1 MSPVSYFPPPAQQLG
16 TSDSIQCGIAPVFSM
31 LGVGAS
37 GLSWRVF
44 LLVSVVSLLWAGP
57 SSAQAE
63 PAEQSEEDDVA
74 NSEGSSSSEES
85 DAVESEKPAEGEK
98 DDSSEAQGT
107 QKTTSG
113 EGETSAATAEVA
125 HVHVILFIGQEPLN
139 GADVLL
145 LSGSDQPR
153 QTSQVGSA
161 ILIESEAGKFAL
173 RARVPR
179 DKLPAAPPGD
189 GPLEIALETIELVL
203 GETVEVIATLAPDGT
218 VESVDVQSVAQS
230 VQDARAT
237 EAKAVDGD
245 LPTGT
250 ISGKV
255 LDSEKQLPVE
265 GARVFV
271 RGSSVEATTD
281 AQGAFTIDLPEG
293 SWAISVIHP
302 DYTTTTQPEIA
313 VVADQASDA
322 TFELLPAST
331 VLEDF
336 VITVP
341 HVEGSVASVLSERR
355 ESASMSDAI
364 SAEDISKSGAGDA
377 AGAAQRVVGVTIVDG
392 KFVYVRGLGERYTN
406 ALLNG
411 SPMPSPEPDKATVP
425 LDLLPTQVIRSIDIA
440 KTSTPDFPA
449 DFAGGSVRIETITVP
464 EEPIFG
470 ISLKAGYNTQ
480 STFRERAAFQR
491 SRTDLFGFDSGMRA
505 LPESTP
511 DYVVRRG
518 AEKPDGERVLDD
530 EIREIGRDF
539 NSVMVPKNTRNW
551 PDLGGSVIAGRG
563 WDLAKD
569 LRLGTLAS
577 FTYNR
582 EQTLQEETIRTF
594 NAAGQGEPARTWV
607 EGKST
612 SATDSVQWGA
622 FGSLALEYKEDH
634 KISLIGLR
642 SQIADDNTRLMNL
655 FKANN
660 ESDYITIRNGY
671 TSRSLEFAQL
681 RGQHTFPVLYDGALD
696 WRATLGRALLDRP
709 DTRDTV
715 YFKPRNSDTWAY
727 SAGPDS
733 GRHFFAEMVERAT
746 SLYGDWTQ
754 PIVKGDLE
762 KKLKFGGGAN
772 SKARVFQARRFS
784 YSVSGSDGVCGTE
797 FDLSCPEELFTNSNL
812 EDGVLTF
819 QENTQE
825 NDAYQARSDVYAGY
839 AMLDFKLLKPL
850 RVIGG
855 ARMEATDQVISGYN
869 QYDPDDREGIEDI
882 EFKTTN
888 WLPSFSVVYTAADWI
903 EFRAAGS
910 KTVARPQLREL
921 APFQFQDYFG
931 GATVNGN
938 PDLRLTK
945 VTNADLRVDVFPSPA
960 EVISLSVFAKD
971 FVDPIEPTLLPS
983 NGDPFQSFQNAKGAF
998 LYGTEVEARKSLKF
1012 LSDSLEYFGVMGNLT
1027 LATSTI
1033 RLEQTGG
1040 SENGRGYI
1048 TTTERP
1054 MVNQAPY
1061 VVNLALDFEIP
1072 SETQARL
1079 LYNVS
1084 GRQIV
1089 AIGTE
1094 GLPDQYQQ
1102 PVHSL
1107 DFTFS
1112 QRLAEHWR
1120 LGASVKNILNS
1131 RFMVTQGKERE
1142 EDAVTLAYRK
1152 GVSFGV
1158 KIGYSL

>member
-1 MSPVSYFPPPAQQLG
+1 MSPISQSPPSARQSG
-16 TSDSIQCGIAPVFSM
+16 TIGTIESGVATFFSK
-31 LGVGAS
+31 LKSADS
-37 GLSWRVF
+37 GLSYRLLF
-44 LLVSVVSLLWAGP
+44 LVSVISLFWSG
-57 SSAQAE
+57 SAFAQLA
-63 PAEQSEEDDVA
+63 PDDASGAARSEVPPDG
-74 NSEGSSSSEES
+74 EGDE
-85 DAVESEKPAEGEK
+85 A
-98 DDSSEAQGT
+98 SEAQ
-107 QKTTSG
+107 
-113 EGETSAATAEVA
+113 EREEAATDEGDDGAIDEGSESPDGGENAAIEADAASVQ
-125 HVHVILFIGQEPLN
+125 VILFVDQDPIE
-139 GADVLL
+139 GAEVLL
-145 LSGSDQPR
+145 VTGSDSSQ
-153 QTSQVGSA
+153 QTDAVGSA
-161 ILIESEAGKFAL
+161 KLSESKSGQVEL

-179 DKLPAAPPGD
+179 EKLVDAPPGE
-189 GPLEIALETIELVL
+189 GPVEVKLETIELVL

-218 VESVDVQSVAQS
+218 VESVDVQSVAGS
-230 VQDARAT
+230 VQEARAA
-237 EAKAVDGD
+237 EALAADADV
-245 LPTGT
+245 PTGT
-250 ISGKV
+250 VSGKV
-255 LDSEKQLPVE
+255 LDSENQSPVE

-271 RGSSVEATTD
+271 RGSSAEATTD
-281 AQGAFTIDLPEG
+281 PAGSFEIELPEG

-302 DYTTTTQPEIA
+302 DYTTVTEPDVLVKAEESGD
-313 VVADQASDA
+313 V

-491 SRTDLFGFDSGMRA
+491 SRTDIFGFDSGMRA
-505 LPESTP
+505 MPESAP

-530 EIREIGRDF
+530 EIRTIGRDF

-551 PDLGGSVIAGRG
+551 PNLGGSVIAGRG

-569 LRLGTLAS
+569 LKLGTLAS
-577 FTYNR
+577 FTYSR
-582 EQTLQEETIRTF
+582 EQSLQEEIIRTF
-594 NAAGQGEPARTWV
+594 NSAGQGEPARVWV
-607 EGKST
+607 DGRST

-622 FGSLALEYKEDH
+622 FGSLALEYKEQH
-634 KISLIGLR
+634 KLSLIGLR
-642 SQIADDNTRLMNL
+642 SQIADDNTRLLDL

-660 ESDYITIRNGY
+660 ESNYITIRNGY

-681 RGQHTFPVLYDGALD
+681 RGQHCFPILYDGELD
-696 WRATLGRALLDRP
+696 WRATLGRAQLDRP
-709 DTRDTV
+709 DLRDTI
-715 YFKPRNSDTWAY
+715 YFKPRGGDTWAF
-727 SAGPDS
+727 SAGSDS
-733 GRHFFAEMVERAT
+733 GRHFFAEMVERAK

-754 PIVKGDLE
+754 PIVKGELE

-772 SKARVFQARRFS
+772 SKARVFQARRFTFS
-784 YSVSGSDGVCGTE
+784 ARGADTVCGME
-797 FDLSCPEELFTNSNL
+797 FDYSCPEDLFTNSNL
-812 EDGVLTF
+812 QDGVITF
-819 QENTQE
+819 EENTQPT
-825 NDAYQARSDVYAGY
+825 DAYQARSDVYAGY

-855 ARMEATDQVISGYN
+855 ARMEATDQVVSGYN
-869 QYDPDDREGIEDI
+869 QYDPSDREGIEDI
-882 EFKTTN
+882 EFNTTN
-888 WLPSFSVVYTAADWI
+888 WLPSASVVYTAAEWI
-903 EFRAAGS
+903 EFRAAAS
-910 KTVARPQLREL
+910 KTVARPQLREI

-938 PDLRLTK
+938 PDLRLTRI
-945 VTNADLRVDVFPSPA
+945 TNADLRVDVYPSPA
-960 EVISLSVFAKD
+960 EVISLSTFVKD
-971 FVDPIEPTLLPS
+971 FVDPIEPNLLPS
-983 NGDPFQSFQNAKGAF
+983 NGDPIQTFQNARGAF
-998 LYGTEVEARKSLKF
+998 LYGAEVEARKNLEF

-1027 LATSTI
+1027 LAKSKI

-1040 SENGRGYI
+1040 SENGVGFI

-1072 SETQARL
+1072 DETQARL

-1102 PVHSL
+1102 SFHSL

-1112 QRLAEHWR
+1112 QRIAENWR

-1131 RFMVTQGKERE
+1131 RVMVTQGKDRD
-1142 EDAVTLAYRK
+1142 EDAITLAYRK
-1152 GVSFGV
+1152 GVSFGLKV
-1158 KIGYSL
+1158 GYSL